1 MAEIRLQTPD
11 PFNFRKP
18 DDWPRWKRRFQQFRE
33 ASGLSEATATKQIST
48 FLYCLGEEAETVLS
62 STNATEDDR
71 KDYDRVLAKF
81 DAFFKVRRN
90 IISERA
96 RFNRRNQQSGETSE
110 EFIMALHSLAENCDY
125 GNMTDEMIRDR
136 LVVGIRDTALSEK
149 LQMDPT
155 LTLATAEKTVRQREA
170 VHEQQRSLKEADSRQ
185 IDAVPYERNH
195 FAKKG
200 NYERRTTTA
209 KTTSTQDGGKC
220 GRCGRERHSRD
231 KCPAKDAKCLSCQKV
246 GHYSAVC
253 RTRNVSTLLSG
264 DTDDVDTMS
273 AVERNAWYAAITI
286 DDKEVTF
293 KLDTGAEVT
302 AVSQETWQ
310 TLNRPTLQPSNRQ
323 LLGPARQS
331 LEVMGCFHA
340 NLTHKEKK
348 ASQQVY
354 VVSNLSTNLLGL
366 PAISA
371 LHLATR
377 VDTMDTSPTM
387 AEKIKNKFPNVFK
400 GLGNLGGEYEIKL
413 EQNAK
418 PFSLFAPRHVPIPL
432 RQKVSEELVK
442 MEQAGVISKVSEPT
456 PWCAGMVVVPK
467 KSGDV
472 RICVDLKPL
481 NKSVLREVH
490 PLPKVDDTLAQLSG
504 ARVFSKLD
512 ANSEFWQ
519 IPLSQSSRL
528 LTTFIAHTGRYC
540 FNKLPFGISSAP
552 EHFQRRMGEILAGLS
567 GVQCLMDDILIYGKD
582 QTEHDT
588 RLEAVLQRIESAGV
602 TLNLQNVSSTKKASH
617 S

>member
-1 MAEIRLQTPD
+1 
-11 PFNFRKP
+11 
-18 DDWPRWKRRFQQFRE
+18 
-33 ASGLSEATATKQIST
+33 
-48 FLYCLGEEAETVLS
+48 
-62 STNATEDDR
+62 
-71 KDYDRVLAKF
+71 
-81 DAFFKVRRN
+81 
-90 IISERA
+90 
-96 RFNRRNQQSGETSE
+96 
-110 EFIMALHSLAENCDY
+110 MALHSLAENCDY

-185 IDAVPYERNH
+185 IDAVRYERNR

-253 RTRNVSTLLSG
+253 CTRNVSTLQSG
-264 DTDDVDTMS
+264 DTDDVAFLD
-273 AVERNAWYAAITI
+273 AGERNAWYAAITI

-354 VVSNLSTNLLGL
+354 VVSNLTTNLLDYL
-366 PAISA
+366 LYP
-371 LHLATR
+371 LYTL
-377 VDTMDTSPTM
+377 
-387 AEKIKNKFPNVFK
+387 
-400 GLGNLGGEYEIKL
+400 LL
-413 EQNAK
+413 EW
-418 PFSLFAPRHVPIPL
+418 IPWIL
-432 RQKVSEELVK
+432 
-442 MEQAGVISKVSEPT
+442 
-456 PWCAGMVVVPK
+456 
-467 KSGDV
+467 
-472 RICVDLKPL
+472 
-481 NKSVLREVH
+481 H
-490 PLPKVDDTLAQLSG
+490 PLWLKKLKTNSLMSSKALA
-504 ARVFSKLD
+504 
-512 ANSEFWQ
+512 
-519 IPLSQSSRL
+519 I
-528 LTTFIAHTGRYC
+528 
-540 FNKLPFGISSAP
+540 
-552 EHFQRRMGEILAGLS
+552 
-567 GVQCLMDDILIYGKD
+567 
-582 QTEHDT
+582 
-588 RLEAVLQRIESAGV
+588 
-602 TLNLQNVSSTKKASH
+602 
-617 S
+617 